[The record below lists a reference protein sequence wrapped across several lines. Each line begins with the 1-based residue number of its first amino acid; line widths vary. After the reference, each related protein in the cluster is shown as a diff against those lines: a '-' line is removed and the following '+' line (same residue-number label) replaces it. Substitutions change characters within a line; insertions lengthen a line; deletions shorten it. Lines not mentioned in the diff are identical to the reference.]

1 MLTQTVEICDLD
13 FVWHNNVR
21 VSLVTSSRPGK
32 GSSPPKKFF
41 SSKNSG
47 VSSNQ
52 LAKRRN
58 SDRSDTS
65 ESSKPPI
72 VLRICRGKSQLV
84 SDTDEQE
91 KSR

>member
-1 MLTQTVEICDLD
+1 MVNLLK
-13 FVWHNNVR
+13 
-21 VSLVTSSRPGK
+21 SSRCNNFSFCFVTFSRSGK

-47 VSSNQ
+47 ANSNQ